1 VESKVLVKEWV
12 RSILGPGLSARLG
25 AGLRYWMPRIDY
37 NLFQFE
43 QGARRLLGGRVGAVY
58 SVAQIDPVKSSNG
71 LARMAMMGV
80 VDQMGRRSD
89 ITGLKARFDD
99 IAQTEHFNSSDL
111 MFSFGKWFLK
121 AHEVNYAMQA
131 FSQFVRLDQVDGKF
145 HVGRVLLDYI
155 NDEPSVPCLLA
166 VLDGFASVEAYEVPD
181 LVAGM
186 IASIETANKNFD
198 SKIELPEELYQA
210 LPPFVLNNMGDKL
223 LGSGDAN
230 GALPFYLRS
239 IRKIPHDILLR
250 LQVGVT
256 YFLAGRYKEAERH
269 WNILAATRKNE
280 RTKLGIGNSGV
291 RILGESFFV
300 AIGHTAYIDTYIKAV
315 KLGWRQVD
323 RIIAPISMGKP
334 MPGQALMGYL
344 SKYVEQVPYAPG
356 QIDSIVHKIG
366 LESPLKAND
375 NSVEIDVRISTTDDF
390 WYGPSA
396 DGNVRWFAPHGADVE
411 REWRARD
418 NGPLFSISEEET
430 ALFRASME
438 QVFGLPRDAWFVGLH
453 VRTPGYH
460 QKWHD
465 AHPGTR
471 NAEIETYK
479 EVIDWIIEQGGW
491 VVRLGD
497 HSMPPYVPHERVI
510 DYATS
515 EFRSP
520 DIDIMLCATCAYF
533 LGTNSGLSVVPAIFG
548 RPCALTNWSPIAI
561 PNWYIDDVY
570 VPKLV
575 RETATGRLLTFRE
588 MFSSMAGWSQFAKDY
603 KKAGLE
609 IVEND
614 AEDLLDATI
623 EVHEA
628 YMGRFVLS
636 VEEQAM
642 IDRFN
647 EIAVAHEGFVG
658 SRISARFLK
667 RYKHLMD

>member
-1 VESKVLVKEWV
+1 MKSDIRAKEWV
-12 RSILGPGLSARLG
+12 RSILGASLSTRLG
-25 AGLRYWMPRIDY
+25 AGLRYLMPQIDY
-37 NLFQFE
+37 KLFQFE
-43 QGARRLLGGRVGAVY
+43 QKSRRVLGSRVGAIY
-58 SVAQIDPVKSSNG
+58 SAAHLDPAKSRTR
-71 LARMAMMGV
+71 LARLALMGL
-80 VDQMGRRSD
+80 VDQLGRRGD
-89 ITGLKARFDD
+89 LAGLHLRFDEVSR
-99 IAQTEHFNSSDL
+99 TEHFQSSDL
-111 MFSFGKWFLK
+111 MFNFGKWFLK
-121 AHEVNYAMQA
+121 AHDVSYAMRA
-131 FSQFVRLDQVDGKF
+131 FTQFVRLDGADGKY
-145 HVGRVLLDYI
+145 HVGRILLDYI
-155 NDEPSVPCLLA
+155 NSEPPTESILI
-166 VLDGFASVEAYEVPD
+166 VLDGFAGVEAYEVPD
-181 LVAGM
+181 LVSGM
-186 IASIETANKNFD
+186 IASIENLNDNFD
-198 SKIELPEELYQA
+198 TKIEIPEELYGA
-210 LPPFVLNNMGDKL
+210 LPPTLLNNMGDKL
-223 LGSGDAN
+223 LGGGDAD

-269 WNILAATRKNE
+269 WNILNATRQNM
-280 RTKLGIGNSGV
+280 RAKLGIENSGV
-291 RILGESFFV
+291 RILGNSFFV
-300 AIGHTAYIDTYIKAV
+300 AIGHTAYIDTYIKAA
-315 KLGWRQVD
+315 KLGWREVE
-323 RIIAPISMGKP
+323 RIIAPIDTDAP
-334 MPGQALMGYL
+334 LPGQALMAYL
-344 SKYVEQVPYAPG
+344 SKYVEQVPYRSG
-356 QIDSIVHKIG
+356 QIDSVVQKIG
-366 LESPLKAND
+366 IKSPLKAND
-375 NSVEIDVRISTTDDF
+375 NNVEIDIRISTTDDF

-411 REWRARD
+411 REWRARG
-418 NGPLFSISEEET
+418 NGPLFSIPDKEK
-430 ALFRASME
+430 LMFRVSME

-453 VRTPGYH
+453 VRTPGFH

-479 EVIDWIIEQGGW
+479 EVIDWIIDQGGW

-497 HSMPPYVPHERVI
+497 QSMPPYAPHERVI

-575 RETATGRLLTFRE
+575 REKETGRLLTFRE
-588 MFSSMAGWSQFAKDY
+588 MFSSVAGWSQFTKDY
-603 KKAGLE
+603 KKNGLE

-614 AEDLLDATI
+614 TDDLLDATI

-628 YMGRFVLS
+628 YMGRFELS
-636 VEEQAM
+636 AEDQAM

-647 EIAVAHEGFVG
+647 EIALAHDGFVG